1 MTKKIIMI
9 DGNNLGYACM
19 YQPALAKL
27 NYDGLPTGAILGLIQ
42 SVLRIQRKYP
52 DHIPIVLWDGVAQWR
67 LDLLPEYKAQRSDTP
82 EKVAI
87 HESWARQRGFA
98 MTLLLSMGFLQIR
111 AADAEADDLVHS
123 ITTHLNTN
131 DQAILCS
138 ADKDWWQAIRG
149 NVTWLNPIQD
159 QSVTLERLC
168 TDPELVGGKNTEPFH
183 DPREYLLAKAISGDT
198 SDGIDGVA
206 GVGLVTALQTLRKW
220 SHPDDTDSTKLD
232 QVELAVAEGREKS
245 ARGKAIAESRE
256 KIERNRK
263 LMDWSL
269 ASADPKMVGISGQAV
284 CDLEVKE
291 ICQAFGLK
299 NVPARFQEWR
309 DQCGKDYTACR
320 ADTIDWLEEIFP
332 TQDMAWGK
340 AA

>member
-1 MTKKIIMI
+1 MANKIILI

-27 NYDGLPTGAILGLIQ
+27 NHDGQPTGAILGLTQ

-52 DHIPIVLWDGVAQWR
+52 DHIPLILWDGISQWR

-87 HESWARQRGFA
+87 HESWAKQRGFA
-98 MTLLLSMGFLQIR
+98 MALLLSMGFLQIR

-123 ITTHLNTN
+123 ITSHLHAE
-131 DQAILCS
+131 DHAILCS
-138 ADKDWWQAIRG
+138 ADKDWWQAIRE
-149 NVTWLNPIQD
+149 NVIWYNPIQES
-159 QSVTLERLC
+159 SVTKERLC
-168 TDPELVGGKNTEPFH
+168 TDPTMVGGKNAEPFH
-183 DPREYLLAKAISGDT
+183 DAREYLLAKAIAGDT

-220 SHPDDTDSTKLD
+220 SHPDDADSAKLD
-232 QVELAVAEGREKS
+232 QVELAVAEGKEKS

-269 ASADPKMVGISGQAV
+269 AIAEPERVGISGKAA
-284 CDLEVKE
+284 CEVEIKE
-291 ICQAFGLK
+291 LCSVFGLK
-299 NVPARFQEWR
+299 NLPDRFQEWQEQR
-309 DQCGKDYTACR
+309 SASHAASL

-332 TQDMAWGK
+332 TQAMGWGE